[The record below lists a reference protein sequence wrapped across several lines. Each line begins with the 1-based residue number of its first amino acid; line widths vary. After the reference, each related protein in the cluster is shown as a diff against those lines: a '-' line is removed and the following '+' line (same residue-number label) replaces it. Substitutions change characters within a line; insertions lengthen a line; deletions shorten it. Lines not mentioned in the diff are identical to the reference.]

1 MLNKKETKIMN
12 SKCRILLL
20 ALFTGLLM
28 SCATGQYM
36 QMKSAEQ
43 AEVLTTVQ
51 SSFVITGSFRYRS
64 AINMQAYI
72 SLLAEAQKKYPDTNI
87 DIRDI
92 SWAIGKQLDVPNN
105 YEYVTTGKVIKLS
118 N

>member
-1 MLNKKETKIMN
+1 MK
-12 SKCRILLL
+12 SKVGILSLMVL
-20 ALFTGLLM
+20 TVLM

-36 QMKSAEQ
+36 PMRSSENAQTLGS
-43 AEVLTTVQ
+43 VQ
-51 SSFVITGSFRYRS
+51 STFVITGSYRYRS

-72 SLLAEAQKKYPDTNI
+72 SLLVEAQEKYPDTNI

-92 SWAIGKQLDVPNN
+92 SWVIGKQDTTTNN
-105 YEYVTTGKVIKLS
+105 FEYSAIGKVIKLT